1 MIFGYT
7 LLSIA
12 HGDDE
17 GGGDG
22 MMRETGE
29 FLHILGVTF
38 LASFEM
44 VWQ

>member
-1 MIFGYT
+1 M
-7 LLSIA
+7 LSIA
-12 HGDDE
+12 YGDDSDDE

-22 MMRETGE
+22 MMRETRE